1 MERNVMDTKKIFLK
15 IVFFL
20 EIIFSARIL
29 FFSIP
34 VFIADLTGA
43 SSGLN
48 SSGDRLVVFLTAVAV
63 CYLLTGIVSLIGH
76 YTWKLLHYL
85 SFLIVLG
92 LILALLQQGVSVKT
106 DILLGCVA
114 AFSAAV
120 LAARADFSAGP
131 RKPRRAHEC

>member
-1 MERNVMDTKKIFLK
+1 MERNAMDTKKIFLK

-48 SSGDRLVVFLTAVAV
+48 STSDRLVVFLTAVAV
-63 CYLLTGIVSLIGH
+63 CYLLTGVISLIGH

-92 LILALLQQGVSVKT
+92 LSLALYQGASIKT
-106 DILLGCVA
+106 DMLLGCIA

-120 LAARADFSAGP
+120 SLTVTIVKTGKA
-131 RKPRRAHEC
+131 